1 MPRQWKRKTDRGVPA
16 SVI

>member
-1 MPRQWKRKTDRGVPA
+1 MPRQWKRKIDRGVPA